1 MLAEIASQE
10 LTDIVSSSP
19 ENRSEIDPSQNEKKG
34 TVFFTFMT
42 KIVEKKWL
50 D

>member
-34 TVFFTFMT
+34 SYSNL
-42 KIVEKKWL
+42 KKQVAF
-50 D
+50 